1 MSEKRE
7 IIKQCEYCSN
17 TFTAQKTTTRFCSHQ
32 CNSRSYKQRKKEELN
47 TPSTSSRSFKMVGVN
62 YSAMQEIE
70 RLSDAYERIKDKEF
84 LSVKETAFLLSIG
97 RTTTYR
103 YLQEGRLKAVQ
114 MKGKTF
120 IRRSDI
126 DAMFDNAQ
134 EYQSKAKPSV
144 EQKPLT
150 EFYTIEEIKEKYDIK
165 ESWLYKI
172 IRENE
177 IPKTLIRG
185 KSNISKSHIDKYF
198 EKTGYNKHQ
207 DIEEW
212 YSVEDIIQKYGLT
225 TNAIYSFVSEN
236 QIPKKRDG
244 RKTLYSKHDFE
255 VAKGYA
261 KPVQEEYYSVQEAIQ
276 KLNLTRDALYHY
288 IKYHN
293 ISKIKEGRYIKI
305 SKTELDNL
313 FNPQITQ

>member
-1 MSEKRE
+1 MSVKRE
-7 IIKQCEYCSN
+7 IIKLCEHCGN
-17 TFTAQKTTTRFCSHQ
+17 TFTAQRTTTRFCSHQ

-47 TPSTSSRSFKMVGVN
+47 TSSASNRSFKIVGIN
-62 YSAMQEIE
+62 YSTMQEME
-70 RLSDAYERIKDKEF
+70 RLSAEYEKIEHKEF
-84 LSVKETAFLLSIG
+84 LSVIETAFLLSVE
-97 RTTTYR
+97 RTTIYR
-103 YLQEGRLKAVQ
+103 YLKRGRLKAVQ
-114 MKGKTF
+114 MDGKTF

-134 EYQSKAKPSV
+134 EYESKAKPSV

-150 EFYTIEEIKEKYDIK
+150 EFYTVEEIKEKYDIK

-185 KSNISKSHIDKYF
+185 KSYISRSHVDKYF
-198 EKTGYNKHQ
+198 EKAGYNEHQ

-212 YSVEDIIQKYGLT
+212 YSVEDIMQKYGLT

-261 KPVQEEYYSVQEAIQ
+261 EPVQEEYYSVQEAMQ
-276 KLNLTRDALYHY
+276 KFDLTRDALYHY

-293 ISKIKEGRYIKI
+293 ITKVKEGRYIKI

>member
-7 IIKQCEYCSN
+7 IIKQCEYCGN

-47 TPSTSSRSFKMVGVN
+47 VPVSSNRTFKMVGIN
-62 YSAMQEIE
+62 YSTMKEIE
-70 RLSDAYERIKDKEF
+70 RLSDAYDKIKDKEF

-97 RTTTYR
+97 RTTAYR
-103 YLQEGRLKAVQ
+103 YLQEGKLKAVQ

-126 DAMFDNAQ
+126 DAMFDNAK
-134 EYQSKAKPSV
+134 EYQSKAKPSA
-144 EQKPLT
+144 EPKSLT
-150 EFYTIEEIKEKYDIK
+150 EFYTVEEIKDKYDIK
-165 ESWLYKI
+165 ESWLYKV

-185 KSNISKSHIDKYF
+185 KSYISKSHIDKYF
-198 EKTGYNKHQ
+198 EKAGFNEHQ

-212 YSVEDIIQKYGLT
+212 YSVEDIMQKYGLT

-261 KPVQEEYYSVQEAIQ
+261 EPLQEEYYSVEEAMQ
-276 KLNLTRDALYHY
+276 KFDLTRDALYHY

-293 ISKIKEGRYIKI
+293 ISKVKEGRYIKI